1 MVNAKRKAVE
11 DRLLEIEE
19 EAYVADGFDDA
30 IIGLIEK
37 SDACQ
42 VVYSTHAIIDIL
54 CEDMDYESAWEY
66 FEFNV
71 RGSYIG
77 SKEPLYMDLI
87 C

>member
-37 SDACQ
+37 SGECQ
-42 VVYSTHAIIDIL
+42 VVYSTQGIIDIL
-54 CEDMDYESAWEY
+54 SRDMDYESAWEF

-71 RGSYIG
+71 RGSYLG
-77 SKEPLYMDLI
+77 SKEPLYMDLV

>member
-37 SDACQ
+37 SGECQ
-42 VVYSTHAIIDIL
+42 VVYSTQAIIDIL
-54 CEDMDYESAWEY
+54 SRDMDYESAWEF

-71 RGSYIG
+71 RGSYLG
-77 SKEPLYMDLI
+77 SKEPLYMDLV